1 MPVMLVYDHI
11 IAEIRLIRDQM
22 SIVCKVEE
30 DIDFRGVT
38 TLQELIL
45 RVNELDEISVGCMD
59 FEADGE
65 TALQII
71 RDRDSSVLPVII
83 ADSKTSP
90 LTYVR
95 PSIMAAG
102 LLLRPL
108 SEQQV
113 STMLREI
120 ISAVWAKE
128 RERLFNKE
136 VFTFSTRDGV
146 IRIPYSQILY
156 FEARNKKIVVCT
168 SRAETEFYSTLE
180 NLSNEI
186 PTYFLRCHKGFIVN
200 KLLVERADLKQNLLH
215 LINGFQVPIS
225 RSYKTTVKEAMA

>member
-1 MPVMLVYDHI
+1 
-11 IAEIRLIRDQM
+11 
-22 SIVCKVEE
+22 
-30 DIDFRGVT
+30 
-38 TLQELIL
+38 
-45 RVNELDEISVGCMD
+45 
-59 FEADGE
+59 
-65 TALQII
+65 
-71 RDRDSSVLPVII
+71 
-83 ADSKTSP
+83 
-90 LTYVR
+90 
-95 PSIMAAG
+95 
-102 LLLRPL
+102 
-108 SEQQV
+108 
-113 STMLREI
+113 MLREI